1 MLLPTIKTA
10 LFQEQLLYSLT
21 GMFGKAMVI
30 LELSGRIRG
39 FEDTEG
45 TEPTIIAERL
55 LQYHEKEMLTLC
67 IGIFTLAIDGRGLTK
82 GTEVKGTN

>member
-1 MLLPTIKTA
+1 MLRPTIKTV
-10 LFQEQLLYSLT
+10 LFQEQLLYSLA
-21 GMFGKAMVI
+21 GMFGKAVVI

-55 LQYHEKEMLTLC
+55 LRYHEKEMLTLC
-67 IGIFTLAIDGRGLTK
+67 IGIFTLAIDGK
-82 GTEVKGTN
+82 GPNKGNRSEGD

>member
-1 MLLPTIKTA
+1 
-10 LFQEQLLYSLT
+10 
-21 GMFGKAMVI
+21 MFGKAMVI

-67 IGIFTLAIDGRGLTK
+67 IGIFTLSIDGK
-82 GTEVKGTN
+82 GPNKGNRSEGN